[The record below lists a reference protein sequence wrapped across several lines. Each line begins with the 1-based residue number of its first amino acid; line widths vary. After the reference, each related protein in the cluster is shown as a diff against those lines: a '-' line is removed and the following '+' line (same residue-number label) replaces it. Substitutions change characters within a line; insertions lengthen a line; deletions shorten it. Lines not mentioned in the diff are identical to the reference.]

1 MPNLQTT
8 MPAQIPDPFGTD
20 SLESWLHVL
29 ETRHPRTIDLGLERV
44 GQVWRNLGCPR
55 PAKRVFI
62 VAGTN
67 GKGSTVAYID
77 AMVRALSYRCGTY
90 TSPHVYRYNE
100 RVRTGD
106 QYGCEEISNEEMVAA
121 LNAVE
126 QARAGIGLSYFEH
139 GTLAAFLLL
148 EQARLDFAV
157 LEVGLG
163 GRLDAVNLIDADCA
177 VITPIG
183 LDHQEYLGPDRETIG
198 REKAGILRHA
208 RPLICGEIEPPAS
221 VLGYARELAV
231 PVQCLGR
238 EFRIVEHGNSLLWQS
253 TRQTV
258 RLPKPPLLG
267 PHQYN
272 NLATAVAAVT
282 TLLPAAVS
290 QPQPLAAGISA
301 VRLAGR
307 LQPHPEDPRVVVD
320 VGHNPLAAEVVSK
333 MLQASGAKAEI
344 CVLAMLRDKDA
355 AEVVRILDGQ
365 VEQWYCA
372 GLAGERGRSGA
383 ELAELVAGIS
393 GRQRVRVFDK
403 VGDALFAAVQS
414 ATESARV
421 LVFGSFVTA
430 TQALHCSLPKHG

>member
-1 MPNLQTT
+1 MVNLHTPMP
-8 MPAQIPDPFGTD
+8 DSFSTD
-20 SLESWLHVL
+20 SLENWLRVL
-29 ETRHPRTIDLGLERV
+29 ETRHPTTIDLGLDRV
-44 GQVWRNLGCPR
+44 GQAWRNLGCPR
-55 PAKRVFI
+55 PAKQVFI

-77 AMVRALSYRCGTY
+77 AMVRALSYRCGSY
-90 TSPHVYRYNE
+90 TSPHVFRYNE
-100 RVRTGD
+100 RVRMGD
-106 QYGCEEISNEEMVAA
+106 RHSCDEVSDEAMVAA
-121 LNAVE
+121 LNAIE
-126 QARAGIGLSYFEH
+126 RARADIGLSYFEQ
-139 GTLAAFLLL
+139 GTLAAFLLM
-148 EQARLDFAV
+148 EQAKLDFAV

-183 LDHQEYLGPDRETIG
+183 LDHQAYLGPDRETIG

-208 RPLICGEIEPPAS
+208 RPLICGEAEPPAS
-221 VLGYARELAV
+221 VLKFARELAV
-231 PVQCLGR
+231 PVQRLDQ
-238 EFRIVEHGNSLLWQS
+238 EFRVVEQGNGLLWQS
-253 TRQTV
+253 TSQTV
-258 RLPKPPLLG
+258 PLPKPPLLG

-282 TLLPAAVS
+282 TLLPGAVLRPH
-290 QPQPLAAGISA
+290 QLAAGISS

-307 LQPHPEDPRVVVD
+307 LQPHPDDSRVVVD
-320 VGHNPLAAEVVSK
+320 VGHNPLAAEVLRK
-333 MLQASGAKAEI
+333 MLQADGTRAGI

-393 GRQRVRVFDK
+393 SRQCVKVFDG
-403 VGDALFAAVQS
+403 VEDALFAAVQN
-414 ATESARV
+414 ATESARI

-430 TQALHCSLPKHG
+430 TQALNCSLPERG